1 MTKSLRLNSSIIRRL
16 RLTSSFGREV
26 EVTLRSYERQVLFSF
41 ERLSVN
47 FLAIYDK
54 MGVSQKMTHRIQ
66 F

>member
-1 MTKSLRLNSSIIRRL
+1 M
-16 RLTSSFGREV
+16 
-26 EVTLRSYERQVLFSF
+26 EVTLRSYQRQVLFSF

-47 FLAIYDK
+47 FLLIYDK